1 MYEDIELHL
10 IVSDEFGEGFDPR
23 IGIGSSK
30 IILCTLSMLSSSAL
44 VKCNILEYVPMER
57 LVVDEASQITEPCA
71 LIPLVKGARRAVMVG
86 DL

>member
-57 LVVDEASQITEPCA
+57 LVVDEASQIDMFEF
-71 LIPLVKGARRAVMVG
+71 MVREACVVQ
-86 DL
+86 LLC

>member
-1 MYEDIELHL
+1 MYDDIELHL

-57 LVVDEASQITEPCA
+57 LVVDEASQIDMFEF
-71 LIPLVKGARRAVMVG
+71 MVREAFFMQ
-86 DL
+86 LLC

>member
-1 MYEDIELHL
+1 MYDDIELHL

-30 IILCTLSMLSSSAL
+30 VILCTLSMLSSSAL

-57 LVVDEASQITEPCA
+57 LVVDEASQIDMFEFMVREACA
-71 LIPLVKGARRAVMVG
+71 ARS
-86 DL
+86 LC

>member
-30 IILCTLSMLSSSAL
+30 VILCTLSMLSSSAL
-44 VKCNILEYVPMER
+44 VKCNILEYVPIER
-57 LVVDEASQITEPCA
+57 LVVDEASQIDMFEF
-71 LIPLVKGARRAVMVG
+71 MVREACVVQV
-86 DL
+86 LC